1 MEASHSHGHQSQ
13 PPSAP
18 SSSETLMAALLN
30 VPASQLPS
38 LARALA
44 ADSRRLRC
52 RLAFLLLSPPHFARA
67 LARLRSM
74 PLHAKAA
81 LLGRALLRSLLL
93 LLPALCPAAA
103 DAHGGGGWRHH
114 HLLLR
119 QPELDAALLL
129 LAMCDAYSPAAAS
142 ASSASPVVDWRA
154 VIVDDVVST
163 TLSVSGLGLGG
174 GATPWAALAPHVDA
188 AAKCRR
194 FADVVAS
201 SGAAGVAAEKDGGAS
216 GAAAHAA
223 VLALPDAPG
232 DGSPCAICREV
243 MTLASGLRGA
253 GAGGVCALR
262 PCGHRFHWRC
272 ALRWLARRNTCPCCR
287 AELPAQDAAV
297 ETRRLWRA
305 VEKVARG
312 G

>member
-1 MEASHSHGHQSQ
+1 MEASHHIHSHGHYRS
-13 PPSAP
+13 PPPAT

-44 ADSRRLRC
+44 ADARRLRC
-52 RLAFLLLSPPHFARA
+52 RLAFLLLSPPHFVRA
-67 LARLRSM
+67 LARLRTM

-81 LLGRALLRSLLL
+81 LLGRALLRSLFL
-93 LLPALCPAAA
+93 LLPALCS
-103 DAHGGGGWRHH
+103 DDGEGGGWRHH

-119 QPELDAALLL
+119 QPDLDAALLL
-129 LAMCDAYSPAAAS
+129 IAMCDSYSPAAA
-142 ASSASPVVDWRA
+142 ASSPSPVDWRA
-154 VIVDDVVST
+154 VIVDDVVAT
-163 TLSVSGLGLGG
+163 ALSVSGL

-194 FADVVAS
+194 FADVVS
-201 SGAAGVAAEKDGGAS
+201 SAVGAATKDGGAS
-216 GAAAHAA
+216 GGAAHAV
-223 VLALPDAPG
+223 VLALPDAAG

-243 MTLASGLRGA
+243 MLAARGV
-253 GAGGVCALR
+253 GVCALR

-287 AELPAQDAAV
+287 AELPAQDAAA

-305 VEKVARG
+305 VEKMARG

>member
-1 MEASHSHGHQSQ
+1 MEASHGHGQ
-13 PPSAP
+13 PPPAP

-30 VPASQLPS
+30 VSEAQLHH
-38 LARALA
+38 LVRALA
-44 ADSRRLRC
+44 ADARRLRC

-74 PLHAKAA
+74 PLPAKAA
-81 LLGRALLRSLLL
+81 LLGRVLLRSLLL
-93 LLPALCPAAA
+93 LLPALCPA
-103 DAHGGGGWRHH
+103 GGGDDYRRH
-114 HLLLR
+114 HLLLQ
-119 QPELDAALLL
+119 QPDLDAALLL
-129 LAMCDAYSPAAAS
+129 LAMCDSYAQAAAVSSPAPGA
-142 ASSASPVVDWRA
+142 WRA
-154 VIVDDVVST
+154 VIVDGVVASA
-163 TLSVSGLGLGG
+163 LSVSGL
-174 GATPWAALAPHVDA
+174 GATPWAALAPYVDA

-201 SGAAGVAAEKDGGAS
+201 AAPSSAAKDGGGS

-223 VLALPDAPG
+223 VLALPAAAG
-232 DGSPCAICREV
+232 DGAPCAICREA
-243 MTLASGLRGA
+243 MAPGRR
-253 GAGGVCALR
+253 GVCALR

-305 VEKVARG
+305 VERTARG
-312 G
+312 GG

>member
-1 MEASHSHGHQSQ
+1 MEASHSHSNGHQS
-13 PPSAP
+13 PPPAP
-18 SSSETLMAALLN
+18 SSSETLMAALLH

-103 DAHGGGGWRHH
+103 DAHGGGWRHDH
-114 HLLLR
+114 HLLR
-119 QPELDAALLL
+119 QPDLDAALLL

-142 ASSASPVVDWRA
+142 ASPSPVDWRA

-163 TLSVSGLGLGG
+163 ALSVSGLGGG

-194 FADVVAS
+194 FADVVVS
-201 SGAAGVAAEKDGGAS
+201 SGAAGVAAAKDGGAS
-216 GAAAHAA
+216 GAAAHSA
-223 VLALPDAPG
+223 VLALPDAAG

-243 MTLASGLRGA
+243 MLAGGLGT
-253 GAGGVCALR
+253 GVCALR

-287 AELPAQDAAV
+287 AELPAQDAAA